1 MKRKTF
7 GIFILL
13 LFTYLLPGC
22 GQGEKADQLAALA
35 EKGPQAAMPGGGMG
49 TGMGGGMGGEMGGPS
64 RMIEVDR
71 ATLDRW
77 EQVRFTVTDNEGKTQ
92 EITVPIGGSGSFS
105 VGETAFEIMVI
116 AFLPNFSRIEGE
128 AIVNSGSDLVRPA
141 VRAVI
146 REKLAEK
153 EKIWTGWLF
162 QGQDSPHG
170 YQHEKAAI
178 ALVGAVERKPA
189 K

>member
-1 MKRKTF
+1 MRTRTI
-7 GIFILL
+7 GIFLL
-13 LFTYLLPGC
+13 VFLAGLPLAC
-22 GQGEKADQLAALA
+22 GRGEKADQLAALA
-35 EKGPQAAMPGGGMG
+35 EKGPQAVMPRDA
-49 TGMGGGMGGEMGGPS
+49 MGGGMGGEAGGPS
-64 RMIEVDR
+64 RVIEVDR

-77 EQVRFTVTDNEGKTQ
+77 ARVRFTVTDSEGKTR
-92 EITVPIGGSGSFS
+92 EITVPIGGSQAF
-105 VGETAFEIMVI
+105 TAGGQDFEMTVI

-128 AIVNSGSDLVRPA
+128 AIINDGTDLIRPA

-153 EKIWTGWLF
+153 DRIWTGWLF

-178 ALVGAVERKPA
+178 ALTGAMERKA
-189 K
+189 AE